1 MALLGS
7 ACSEPLRRRALFWA
21 TRLSFGNTALLV
33 EQMAGRRLFS
43 EDGVWR
49 LVQAEAQALD
59 DLQAQAVQAEPA
71 CAAPAL
77 AEPEYAAPADLYSAD
92 ACEFVAMTDGIGVKA
107 QKPTR
112 ERGGGAR
119 TQKAEK
125 RHDTDVLLLPRR
137 GGGEQ
142 ILCEGVSGRWSL
154 VEAARAFLRRE
165 WGGDRCP
172 VVALTDGAKTIPGG
186 SCGSVRRRGAG
197 GAGLRTSPER
207 VYTAAVDGGS
217 LDAGAGGLEDVGSH
231 VAVAGQRRGGPRVFV

>member
-125 RHDTDVLLLPRR
+125 RHDTDVPLLPRR
-137 GGGEQ
+137 GGG
-142 ILCEGVSGRWSL
+142 GRSC
-154 VEAARAFLRRE
+154 ARAS
-165 WGGDRCP
+165 
-172 VVALTDGAKTIPGG
+172 AGAGAWW
-186 SCGSVRRRGAG
+186 RRRGRSCG
-197 GAGLRTSPER
+197 GSGAGSACRWWR
-207 VYTAAVDGGS
+207 
-217 LDAGAGGLEDVGSH
+217 
-231 VAVAGQRRGGPRVFV
+231 